1 MSTNPPMPKLSIV
14 IASLN
19 GRPYIDAC
27 LAALARQQ
35 GNIQAEVLVAECV
48 GPEVVSFIKSNYPDV
63 KVIAFAER
71 KSVPQL
77 RAAGILAARGEI
89 IAITEDHCIPAD
101 NWYTA
106 LVTAHT
112 EESNPAIGRAVDN
125 AATER
130 NIHWAVYLCEY
141 INFISPVP
149 HGVVHDLPGP
159 NVSYKREALD
169 SMRDMLEDGYWENF

>member
-63 KVIAFAER
+63 KGIAFAER

-112 EESNPAIGRAVDN
+112 EESNPAIAGPVDN
-125 AATER
+125 APPAPTITLPSYSSR
-130 NIHWAVYLCEY
+130 YTNL
-141 INFISPVP
+141 FIPV
-149 HGVVHDLPGP
+149 
-159 NVSYKREALD
+159 
-169 SMRDMLEDGYWENF
+169 